1 MILVPV
7 QYTGTGAESI
17 AANVEEAISHGT
29 LAPGAALPPIR
40 ELAGRLGV
48 NANTVAAAYRL
59 LRDRGAVEAAGR
71 RGTRVRHR
79 PATTPR
85 SLLGLDVPPGV
96 RDLSTGN
103 PDPALLP
110 IAFARVPLS
119 TGKPRP
125 RLYGEPAMSPE
136 LVDHARAALAV
147 DGVPADHLA
156 VTSGALDGIERALTA
171 HLRPGD
177 RVAVEDPG
185 WANLLD
191 LLAALGLSAEPVRV
205 DDEGP
210 LAADMARALG
220 RGVRAAVL
228 TNRAQNPTGAALSAD
243 RADALRGLLAGRA
256 DDVLLVED
264 DHCAGIAG
272 APLHTLA
279 GSTSHW
285 AFVRSASKAY
295 GPDLRVAVLA
305 GDRRT
310 VERVH
315 GRLRLGPGWVSH
327 LLQDLAVSLWSDE
340 AAARLVGEAEA
351 RYAGTRTRLCAALAE
366 RGVVAQGRSGL
377 NVWVPVPDETVAIT
391 RLLGAGWAA
400 APGTRFRIR
409 TPAGIRITNADLA
422 ANEID
427 PLADAVA
434 EVVRGTGR
442 RSV

>member
-1 MILVPV
+1 VPV
-7 QYTGTGAESI
+7 QYTIAGAGAESI

-29 LAPGAALPPIR
+29 LAPGDALPPIR
-40 ELAGRLGV
+40 ELAGQLGV
-48 NANTVAAAYRL
+48 NANTVASAYRL
-59 LRDRGAVEAAGR
+59 LRDRGAVETAGR
-71 RGTRVRHR
+71 RGTRVRDR

-85 SLLGLDVPPGV
+85 SLLGLDVPAGA

-110 IAFARVPLS
+110 IAAARFRRAKSGAPL
-119 TGKPRP
+119 
-125 RLYGEPAMSPE
+125 LYGQPPMSPE
-136 LVDHARAALAV
+136 LIDHTRAALGV

-156 VTSGALDGIERALTA
+156 VTSGALDGIERALSA

-177 RVAVEDPG
+177 RVIVEDPG

-205 DDEGP
+205 DDDGP
-210 LAADMARALG
+210 LITDMARALG
-220 RGVRAAVL
+220 RGARALIV
-228 TNRAQNPTGAALSAD
+228 TTRAQNPTGAALSAD
-243 RADALRGLLAGRA
+243 RAGALRSLLAGRP
-256 DDVLLVED
+256 DDLLLVED
-264 DHCAGIAG
+264 DHCAGISG

-279 GSTSHW
+279 GSTRHW

-295 GPDLRVAVLA
+295 GPDLRLAVMA

-327 LLQDLAVSLWSDE
+327 LLQDLAVSLWFDD
-340 AAARLVGEAEA
+340 AATLLIGEAEE
-351 RYAGTRTRLCAALAE
+351 RYTGNRLRLCASLAE
-366 RGVVAQGRSGL
+366 RGVAAHGRSGL
-377 NVWVPVPDETVAIT
+377 NVWIPVPDETIAIT
-391 RLLGAGWAA
+391 RLLTAGWAA

-409 TPAGIRITNADLA
+409 AAPGIRITIADLTDD
-422 ANEID
+422 EID

-434 EVVRGTGR
+434 EAVHSIGR

>member
-1 MILVPV
+1 VPV
-7 QYTGTGAESI
+7 QSSIAGTGAESI
-17 AANVEEAISHGT
+17 AANVEEAISHGS
-29 LAPGAALPPIR
+29 LAPGDALPPIR

-59 LRDRGAVEAAGR
+59 LRDRGAVETGGR

-85 SLLGLDVPPGV
+85 SLLGLDVPAGV

-110 IAFARVPLS
+110 IAA
-119 TGKPRP
+119 GPRHGPAP
-125 RLYGEPAMSPE
+125 RRPVLYGEAPMSPE
-136 LVDHARAALAV
+136 LVDFSRSALLA

-156 VTSGALDGIERALTA
+156 VTSGALDGIERALSA

-191 LLAALGLSAEPVRV
+191 LLAALGLSAEAVRV
-205 DDEGP
+205 DDDGP
-210 LAADMARALG
+210 LVEDMARAVD
-220 RGVRAAVL
+220 RGVRAVVI

-243 RADALRGLLAGRA
+243 RADALAGLLAGRA
-256 DDVLLVED
+256 DGLLLVED

-305 GDRRT
+305 GDHRT

-327 LLQDLAVSLWSDE
+327 LLQDLAVGLWSDE
-340 AAARLVGEAEA
+340 AASRLVRAAEGQYASA
-351 RYAGTRTRLCAALAE
+351 RTLLRAALGE
-366 RGVVAQGRSGL
+366 RGVAAHGRSGL
-377 NVWVPVPDETVAIT
+377 NLWIPVPDETVAIT
-391 RLLGAGWAA
+391 RLLRAGWAA

-409 TPAGIRITNADLA
+409 TPAGIRVTIADLTA
-422 ANEID
+422 DEID
-427 PLADAVA
+427 RLADAIA
-434 EVVRGTGR
+434 GAVRIAGR
-442 RSV
+442 ASV

>member
-1 MILVPV
+1 VPV
-7 QYTGTGAESI
+7 QSSIAGTGAESI
-17 AANVEEAISHGT
+17 AASIEAAVSAGS
-29 LAPGAALPPIR
+29 LAPGDALPPVR
-40 ELAGRLGV
+40 ELAAQLGV
-48 NANTVAAAYRL
+48 NANTAAAAYRL
-59 LRDRGAVEAAGR
+59 LRDRGAVETAGR

-85 SLLGLDVPPGV
+85 SLLGLDVPAGV

-103 PDPALLP
+103 PHPALLP
-110 IAFARVPLS
+110 IAGASLAVPAS
-119 TGKPRP
+119 GRP
-125 RLYGEPAMSPE
+125 VLYGEPAIAPALHESA
-136 LVDHARAALAV
+136 HRALSA

-191 LLAALGLSAEPVRV
+191 LLAALGLSAEPVGV
-205 DDEGP
+205 DDDGP
-210 LAADMARALG
+210 LLADITRALD
-220 RGVRAAVL
+220 RGVRALVL

-243 RADALRGLLAGRA
+243 RAGALVALLAGN
-256 DDVLLVED
+256 DVLVVED
-264 DHCAGIAG
+264 DHCAGISG
-272 APLHTLA
+272 ATLHTLA

-305 GDRRT
+305 GDHRT

-327 LLQDLAVSLWSDE
+327 LLQGLAVRLWSDD
-340 AAARLVGEAEA
+340 AATRLVDQAEQH
-351 RYAGTRTRLCAALAE
+351 YAGIRTGLRAALAK
-366 RGVVAQGRSGL
+366 RGITAYGRSGL
-377 NVWVPVPDETVAIT
+377 NVWIPVPDETVAIT
-391 RLLGAGWAA
+391 RLLGSGWAA
-400 APGTRFRIR
+400 APGSRFRIR
-409 TPAGIRITNADLA
+409 TPAGIRITVADLA
-422 ANEID
+422 DDEIE

-434 EVVRGTGR
+434 HAVRSTGR
-442 RSV
+442 SSV

>member
-1 MILVPV
+1 VPV
-7 QYTGTGAESI
+7 QSSIAGTGAESI
-17 AANVEEAISHGT
+17 AANVEEAISHGS

-59 LRDRGAVEAAGR
+59 LRDRGAVETAGR

-85 SLLGLDVPPGV
+85 SLLGLDVPTGA

-110 IAFARVPLS
+110 IAAAVVPRARPL
-119 TGKPRP
+119 
-125 RLYGEPAMSPE
+125 LYGEPAMSAE
-136 LVDHARAALAV
+136 LVDYARAALGA

-156 VTSGALDGIERALTA
+156 VTSGALDGIERALGA

-191 LLAALGLSAEPVRV
+191 LLAALGLSAEPVGV
-205 DDEGP
+205 DDDGP
-210 LAADMARALG
+210 LVADMGRALD
-220 RGVRAAVL
+220 RGVRAVVI

-243 RADALRGLLAGRA
+243 RAGALGELLAGRA
-256 DDVLLVED
+256 DNLLLVED

-279 GSTSHW
+279 GSTGHW

-305 GDRRT
+305 GDHRT

-327 LLQDLAVSLWSDE
+327 VLQDLAVGLWSDE
-340 AAARLVGEAEA
+340 AATSLVRTAEG
-351 RYAGTRTRLCAALAE
+351 RYTANRSRLCAALGE
-366 RGVVAQGRSGL
+366 RGVAAHGRSGL
-377 NVWVPVPDETVAIT
+377 NVWIPVPDETVAIT

-409 TPAGIRITNADLA
+409 TPAGIRVTVADLSVD
-422 ANEID
+422 EID
-427 PLADAVA
+427 PLADAIA
-434 EVVRGTGR
+434 GAMRITGR
-442 RSV
+442 GSV

>member
-1 MILVPV
+1 V
-7 QYTGTGAESI
+7 QYSIAGTGAESI
-17 AANVEEAISHGT
+17 AANVEESISHGS
-29 LAPGAALPPIR
+29 LAPGDALPPIR

-59 LRDRGAVEAAGR
+59 LRDRGAVETAGR

-85 SLLGLDVPPGV
+85 SLLGLDVPAGV

-110 IAFARVPLS
+110 MAGAPVPQA
-119 TGKPRP
+119 KPL
-125 RLYGEPAMSPE
+125 LYGEPAMSPE
-136 LVDHARAALAV
+136 LVDFSRSALLA

-156 VTSGALDGIERALTA
+156 VTSGALDGIERALSA

-191 LLAALGLSAEPVRV
+191 LLAAHGLSAEPVRV
-205 DDEGP
+205 DDDGP
-210 LAADMARALG
+210 LVDDMARALD
-220 RGVRAAVL
+220 RGVRAVVI

-243 RADALRGLLAGRA
+243 RADELRGLVAGG
-256 DDVLLVED
+256 DLLIVED
-264 DHCAGIAG
+264 DHCAGISG
-272 APLHTLA
+272 VPLHTLA
-279 GSTSHW
+279 GSTGRW
-285 AFVRSASKAY
+285 VFVRSASKAY

-327 LLQDLAVSLWSDE
+327 LLQDLAVGLWSD
-340 AAARLVGEAEA
+340 AAATRLVGEAEG
-351 RYAGTRTRLCAALAE
+351 RYTSARTRLRAALAE
-366 RGVVAQGRSGL
+366 RGVAAHGRSGL
-377 NVWVPVPDETVAIT
+377 NVWVPVPDETIAIT

-409 TPAGIRITNADLA
+409 TPAGIRVTIADLTA
-422 ANEID
+422 DEID
-427 PLADAVA
+427 PLADAIA
-434 EVVRGTGR
+434 GAVRIAGR
-442 RSV
+442 ASV